1 MIIGELR
8 DTKPRPVDL
17 DAGDGPDPI
26 TADRYYAAHVLGQL
40 GDKEAVL
47 ALIDATE
54 DKSINYI
61 AAISLG
67 ELNDPRAIPALR
79 RMAMNFP
86 DERIWAGYGLAALG
100 ESDGFK
106 ILTEV
111 TTDPVWTQRRHAVAA
126 LGKLGDAKVVPVL
139 ARALQDEHANVR
151 VSAARSLGKI
161 GDPSALPALTD
172 ALNDTSVTEV
182 NAPTTVAVE
191 ARKAIDAIQ
200 AAQNRGQ
207 ERRR

>member
-1 MIIGELR
+1 
-8 DTKPRPVDL
+8 
-17 DAGDGPDPI
+17 
-26 TADRYYAAHVLGQL
+26 
-40 GDKEAVL
+40 
-47 ALIDATE
+47 
-54 DKSINYI
+54 
-61 AAISLG
+61 
-67 ELNDPRAIPALR
+67 
-79 RMAMNFP
+79 MNFP